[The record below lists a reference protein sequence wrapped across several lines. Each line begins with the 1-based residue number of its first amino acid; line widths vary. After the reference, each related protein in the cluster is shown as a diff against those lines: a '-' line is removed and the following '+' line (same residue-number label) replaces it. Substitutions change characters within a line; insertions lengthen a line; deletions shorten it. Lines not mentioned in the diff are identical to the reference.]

1 MPSEHDTPGD
11 PSAHGHR
18 PTPEQIARMM
28 ESIRALEYFELT
40 LHHPVLDEF
49 RTVDMWS
56 VDMVEALSSACAD
69 LERDGWHVTAIARD
83 CHDCTVEDSDPTVD
97 VSEDQERF
105 DLMFDEIVRGE
116 NNQS

>member
-1 MPSEHDTPGD
+1 M
-11 PSAHGHR
+11 
-18 PTPEQIARMM
+18 
-28 ESIRALEYFELT
+28 
-40 LHHPVLDEF
+40 
-49 RTVDMWS
+49 
-56 VDMVEALSSACAD
+56 AD
-69 LERDGWHVTAIARD
+69 GKSKYNIKGIILERGGWHVTAIARD